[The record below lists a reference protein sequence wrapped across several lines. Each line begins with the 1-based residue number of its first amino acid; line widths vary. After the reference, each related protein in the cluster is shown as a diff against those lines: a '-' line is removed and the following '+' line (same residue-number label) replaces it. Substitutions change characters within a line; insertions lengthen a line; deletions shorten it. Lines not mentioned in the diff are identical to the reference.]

1 MPACLPAYV
10 CLPMGLMT
18 HTKHVRGGPH
28 SMKVHPSA
36 SLQLQPAMLG
46 RIGSERVLVRLC
58 CTKALS
64 SGQACSGRAECGA
77 ADTLAVELAPAISN
91 LNHKLITTI
100 AHIHS
105 QSKYQL
111 STLTSLP
118 LMELLIGTCMSK
130 SSSSQAYGEQCARCI
145 LP

>member
-118 LMELLIGTCMSK
+118 LMELLIGTCM
-130 SSSSQAYGEQCARCI
+130 YV
-145 LP
+145 